1 MTEKVIEKFE
11 VKYLQVVDESGNAD
25 PAVFP
30 AVRDE
35 TIKKF
40 FETIILVR
48 AYNDRAL
55 SLQREGRLG
64 TYASIYGQEASQVGS
79 ALALGRD
86 DWVFPSFRE
95 SGVFLS
101 LGYPLWQM
109 LRYWKGDERGMKIPK
124 ELNIL
129 PMSVPVGTH
138 IPHATGAAWAMK
150 IKGHKNAAVCY
161 FGDGGSSRGDSHEGF
176 NMAGVFSLPVV
187 YICQNNQWAISVPR
201 ERQTAAR
208 TIAQRAYGYGFE
220 GIQVDGNDVFS
231 VYKATKD
238 ALEKAKKGEGPTLIE
253 CFTYR
258 LHDHTTSDDA
268 ARYRSEEEVTEWKKK
283 EPLIRLRLFM
293 QKKGLW
299 TDEYE
304 KGVSAGA
311 KELVDK
317 AIEEEEAYPS
327 SLPADIILYTN
338 AEPTRRQ
345 LKELRELGW
354 QK

>member
-11 VKYLQVVDESGNAD
+11 VKYLQVVDEAGNAD

-30 AVRDE
+30 AVQDE

-48 AYNDRAL
+48 AYNDRAI

-79 ALALGRD
+79 ALALGKD

-161 FGDGGSSRGDSHEGF
+161 FGDGGSSRGDSHKGF
-176 NMAGVFSLPVV
+176 NMAGVL
-187 YICQNNQWAISVPR
+187 
-201 ERQTAAR
+201 
-208 TIAQRAYGYGFE
+208 
-220 GIQVDGNDVFS
+220 
-231 VYKATKD
+231 KA
-238 ALEKAKKGEGPTLIE
+238 
-253 CFTYR
+253 YR
-258 LHDHTTSDDA
+258 L
-268 ARYRSEEEVTEWKKK
+268 TETMFSASTRRQKT
-283 EPLIRLRLFM
+283 RLKR
-293 QKKGLW
+293 QKKGRGRPLLNVLH
-299 TDEYE
+299 TGSMTTRPRTMPRVTE
-304 KGVSAGA
+304 A
-311 KELVDK
+311 KK
-317 AIEEEEAYPS
+317 
-327 SLPADIILYTN
+327 
-338 AEPTRRQ
+338 R
-345 LKELRELGW
+345 
-354 QK
+354 